1 MEQYIREVL
10 QQAPPPLYIPRLS
23 WTLFH
28 QEHKDACFSVS
39 TMKAE

>member
-10 QQAPPPLYIPRLS
+10 QQAPPPLYIPGLS

-28 QEHKDACFSVS
+28 QEHTKMPVSVYQL
-39 TMKAE
+39 